1 MAQNA
6 GWGSTGA
13 PGWGGPGGAPQWGG
27 WAPPPPPQPGVIP
40 LRPLRLGDMVSA
52 SFATLGRHWK
62 QLVGVMLAVQGICL
76 LVMALLAGIAV
87 AAVYDHIEPVFDPP
101 YGQTPSAEHLTPFL
115 VAAVTL
121 FVLLFAVGLLGM
133 AMLTALCPAI
143 LREAVRGRPT
153 TFRAMWR
160 EALRR
165 TPAVLGALALTGL
178 IAGAPVLVAL
188 AVCIPLV
195 IASTSGDDPSP
206 GALLLLPVFMLLAL
220 PVTVWLGTRL
230 SLAPAAAVMEEAGPV
245 TALRRSTALVKGQW
259 WRIFGIS
266 LVGSMIGMSIAYMIQ
281 MPFQF
286 IGMFGMLPL
295 MAEGGEGA
303 APSAGMVIG
312 LVFGF
317 VCMLVG
323 GGVSQMF
330 QIGYTQLFNNLLYV
344 DQRIRRENL
353 ASAIL
358 AEAAAATPGTG
369 PTPAPAATP
378 APAPTADAPADAR
391 PTPRPEPET
400 GPQPDP
406 RPNGQA
412 DD

>member
-1 MAQNA
+1 M
-6 GWGSTGA
+6 
-13 PGWGGPGGAPQWGG
+13 
-27 WAPPPPPQPGVIP
+27 
-40 LRPLRLGDMVSA
+40 SA

-101 YGQTPSAEHLTPFL
+101 YGQDPSAEHLTPFL

-133 AMLTALCPAI
+133 AMLTALCPAV

-160 EALRR
+160 TALRR

-178 IAGAPVLVAL
+178 IAGAPVLVAF
-188 AVCIPLV
+188 AVWVPFMIV
-195 IASTSGDDPSP
+195 STSGGDPSP
-206 GALLLLPVFMLLAL
+206 GALILLPVLMLLAL

-245 TALRRSTALVKGQW
+245 TALRRSAALVKGQW

-295 MAEGGEGA
+295 MAAGAEEGGGA

-312 LVFGF
+312 LVFGLLC
-317 VCMLVG
+317 VLVG

-358 AEAAAATPGTG
+358 AETAAAPPGTG
-369 PTPAPAATP
+369 PAPAPAPTATPAPTPAPA
-378 APAPTADAPADAR
+378 ADAPADAR
-391 PTPRPEPET
+391 PTPRPEAET

>member
-1 MAQNA
+1 MTQNA

-40 LRPLRLGDMVSA
+40 LRPLGLGDMVSA

-76 LVMALLAGIAV
+76 LVMALLAGIAG

-121 FVLLFAVGLLGM
+121 FVLLLAVGLLGM

-160 EALRR
+160 TALRR

-188 AVCIPLV
+188 AVWIPLM

-245 TALRRSTALVKGQW
+245 TALRRSAALVKGQW

-281 MPFQF
+281 IPFQF

-295 MAEGGEGA
+295 MAEGSGGA

-312 LVFGF
+312 LVFAF
-317 VCMLVG
+317 LCVLVG

-330 QIGYTQLFNNLLYV
+330 QIGYTQLFNNLLYL

-358 AEAAAATPGTG
+358 AETAAATPGTG
-369 PTPAPAATP
+369 PAATP
-378 APAPTADAPADAR
+378 TPTADAPSDAR

-400 GPQPDP
+400 VPQPDP

>member
-1 MAQNA
+1 
-6 GWGSTGA
+6 
-13 PGWGGPGGAPQWGG
+13 
-27 WAPPPPPQPGVIP
+27 
-40 LRPLRLGDMVSA
+40 MVSA

>member
-1 MAQNA
+1 M
-6 GWGSTGA
+6 
-13 PGWGGPGGAPQWGG
+13 
-27 WAPPPPPQPGVIP
+27 
-40 LRPLRLGDMVSA
+40 SA

-101 YGQTPSAEHLTPFL
+101 YGQDPSAEHLVPFL

-121 FVLLFAVGLLGM
+121 FVLLLAVGLLGM
-133 AMLTALCPAI
+133 AMLTALCPAV

-160 EALRR
+160 TALRR

-178 IAGAPVLVAL
+178 IAGAPVLVAF
-188 AVCIPLV
+188 AVWVPFMIV
-195 IASTSGDDPSP
+195 STSGGDPSP
-206 GALLLLPVFMLLAL
+206 GALILLPVLMLLAL
-220 PVTVWLGTRL
+220 PVAVWLGTRL

-245 TALRRSTALVKGQW
+245 TALRRSAALVKGQW

-295 MAEGGEGA
+295 MAAGAEEGGGA

-312 LVFGF
+312 LAFGF
-317 VCMLVG
+317 LCILVG

-358 AEAAAATPGTG
+358 AETAAATPGTG
-369 PTPAPAATP
+369 PAAAPTPAATP
-378 APAPTADAPADAR
+378 APAADAPADAR